1 MPRLEIVAAGEQF
14 GTDQVDEGARLRA
27 EVLALA
33 YHHAVAARRE
43 ILAQIANRQLLAVVQ
58 GLSLEQLHTP
68 LAIGQGSVWRTLTH
82 LLAAEFVWLG
92 TLQGDD
98 QARLP
103 GDVTG
108 RLPGNQA
115 GPNAIVSL
123 GELTDRW
130 RSLDQAWDTYLAALD
145 DDTLDQTVYRVSTS
159 SGAGKRWGVRTS
171 DVLLHVCT
179 HAQYTTAQL
188 VNMLRQA
195 GQTDLPDV
203 MLISMAREA
212 TA

>member
-1 MPRLEIVAAGEQF
+1 MSAADIIRRLHRHRQWV
-14 GTDQVDEGARLRA
+14 
-27 EVLALA
+27 
-33 YHHAVAARRE
+33 
-43 ILAQIANRQLLAVVQ
+43 NRQLLAVVQ

-188 VNMLRQA
+188 VNMLRQLA
-195 GQTDLPDV
+195 VTPL
-203 MLISMAREA
+203 
-212 TA
+212 